1 MASTLSYHLS
11 PIRLGEIAKFG
22 ETVENWLS
30 CNAGGCTYDIAY
42 NMVNYT
48 ISRGITHT
56 FTLCHSDPS
65 LKNLDHNN

>member
-1 MASTLSYHLS
+1 MASTLRYHLF

-22 ETVENWLS
+22 ETVEKWLS
-30 CNAGGCTYDIAY
+30 YNAGGCTYDIDY

-56 FTLCHSDPS
+56 FTLYHSDPS
-65 LKNLDHNN
+65 LKNLGHKN